1 MRRVELNARLR
12 EAIGAA
18 QYDPKA
24 AIEVLIEVIR
34 ELNDE
39 IEEMK
44 RGK

>member
-18 QYDPKA
+18 QYDPRD
-24 AIEVLIEVIR
+24 AIEVLVDIIR

-44 RGK
+44 RGI

>member
-18 QYDPKA
+18 QYDPRV
-24 AIEVLIEVIR
+24 AIEVLVDIIR